1 MNEQTNS
8 ALIHIRRRDCG
19 GTQKVAKCWHPR
31 GGMGGDPAV
40 MGALPGGSL
49 WGLCDCPTPSHGLL
63 LVSSCPFLFY
73 LEAKVVS
80 SSERPGLEPAA
91 NKSKPSVSSDGKP
104 RDGVA
109 GRGLLSVHTKNSP
122 FKLKLSKELK
132 AHIGGL
138 Y

>member
-1 MNEQTNS
+1 M
-8 ALIHIRRRDCG
+8 
-19 GTQKVAKCWHPR
+19 
-31 GGMGGDPAV
+31 
-40 MGALPGGSL
+40 
-49 WGLCDCPTPSHGLL
+49 
-63 LVSSCPFLFY
+63 SSCPFLFY
-73 LEAKVVS
+73 LEAKVIS
-80 SSERPGLEPAA
+80 SSEGPGLEPAA

-109 GRGLLSVHTKNSP
+109 GRGLLSMHKKSP